1 MRLIFYTVPSP
12 QEEKDNLGLALRVE
26 REIGWDAGADDFV
39 TAFAGFLLAM
49 GFCPETVYDSMR
61 AYADERDPE
70 DPEEDESGAV

>member
-12 QEEKDNLGLALRVE
+12 QEEKDNRGLALRVE

-70 DPEEDESGAV
+70 DPEEDES